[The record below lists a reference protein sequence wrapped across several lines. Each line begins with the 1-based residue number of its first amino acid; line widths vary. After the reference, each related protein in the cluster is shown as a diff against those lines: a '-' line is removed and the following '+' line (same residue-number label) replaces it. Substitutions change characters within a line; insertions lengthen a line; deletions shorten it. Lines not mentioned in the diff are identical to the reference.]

1 MRIILITLDDVS
13 FYTLG
18 FTKFFPDFTPRINEL
33 AEQSYTFWNA
43 HCNIPFCEPSRSA
56 LMTGLYPQN
65 NGSMQF
71 NPIFNGTP
79 TLSSILHD
87 NGYYTILYGKNFHY
101 KNSYWDESI
110 NKSNNFNDILK
121 RLKNFNKDLL
131 FSVNLSYAH
140 RQFTRRDFDLNFD
153 NFPNFLPKTKVMEQ
167 EITDYLF
174 TLRLADT
181 VVGQIID
188 TFTEEDIIVLTS
200 DHGMSFPYM
209 KGDCYGTSTNVPF
222 MIKNNAITPRHDN
235 ENIISHVDFLP
246 TLAEWLGFE
255 CQTNGI
261 SYFQTLAN
269 HENRNV
275 RYVYTQL
282 NRMMGGPPCRIRS
295 LITKN
300 ISYTISIDRY
310 YPGWGVDGW
319 GWHIACQEMGDS
331 YFNRNT
337 EILQSYE
344 SLYLNP
350 VEDDVLRQEMRF
362 ELLSYMKKFK
372 DPCYRQA
379 KNLFA
384 KLL

>member
-43 HCNIPFCEPSRSA
+43 HCNIPFCEPSRSV

-140 RQFTRRDFDLNFD
+140 RQFTRRDFD
-153 NFPNFLPKTKVMEQ
+153 
-167 EITDYLF
+167 
-174 TLRLADT
+174 
-181 VVGQIID
+181 
-188 TFTEEDIIVLTS
+188 
-200 DHGMSFPYM
+200 
-209 KGDCYGTSTNVPF
+209 
-222 MIKNNAITPRHDN
+222 
-235 ENIISHVDFLP
+235 
-246 TLAEWLGFE
+246 
-255 CQTNGI
+255 
-261 SYFQTLAN
+261 
-269 HENRNV
+269 
-275 RYVYTQL
+275 
-282 NRMMGGPPCRIRS
+282 
-295 LITKN
+295 
-300 ISYTISIDRY
+300 
-310 YPGWGVDGW
+310 
-319 GWHIACQEMGDS
+319 
-331 YFNRNT
+331 
-337 EILQSYE
+337 
-344 SLYLNP
+344 
-350 VEDDVLRQEMRF
+350 
-362 ELLSYMKKFK
+362 
-372 DPCYRQA
+372 
-379 KNLFA
+379 
-384 KLL
+384 